1 VSFYEWHA
9 TALQY
14 QEGSHPGL
22 ISIKG
27 IIEFK
32 EPIRWHWDELKVL
45 AELEARQAVE
55 RHYFDPSSVQ
65 VIAIDLLYQYEESCP
80 LWRHDERGD

>member
-14 QEGSHPGL
+14 QEGSTPGL

-27 IIEFK
+27 ITEFK
-32 EPIRWHWDELKVL
+32 EPIRGHWEELQKL
-45 AELEARQAVE
+45 AELEAREAVE
-55 RHYFDPSSVQ
+55 RNYFDPSTVQ
-65 VIAIDLLYQYEESCP
+65 VIAINLLYQYEQSCP
-80 LWRHDERGD
+80 LWRP